1 MPEQVLIENCSPT
14 LAGIKPASLV
24 NVFCGSREQA
34 DDDIRQLNRECFV
47 SRGLRAVP
55 LRYSEDGAVLLLI
68 YRPAALEKRL
78 QDTRVRA
85 YLEGLGYSCGSIA
98 HCIAQLAARVC
109 RAETFPH
116 EIGIFLGYPL
126 EDVIGFT
133 EHKDIGCKCTG
144 YWKVY
149 GDEATARRTF
159 ERYRRCFAC
168 YRQSWQCGASLKS
181 LTVRL

>member
-1 MPEQVLIENCSPT
+1 MPEQVLIDNCSPT

-24 NVFCGSREQA
+24 NVCCGSRERA
-34 DDDIRQLNRECFV
+34 DDDIRRLNRECFV
-47 SRGLRAVP
+47 CRGLRAVP

-68 YRPAALEKRL
+68 YRPAALEKLL
-78 QDTRVRA
+78 QDTKVRA
-85 YLEGLGYSCGSIA
+85 YLEGLGYPCESIA
-98 HCIAQLAARVC
+98 HCIAQLAGRIT
-109 RAETFPH
+109 RTETFPH

-133 EHKDIGCKCTG
+133 EHKDTGCKCTG

-149 GDEATARRTF
+149 GDEAAARRTF
-159 ERYRRCFAC
+159 ERYRRCTAC
-168 YRQSWQCGASLKS
+168 YRRSWQCGASLTS